1 MRQINSCRIAHCDLK
16 SENILLDSKFNVKVV
31 DFGYARYF
39 VNENLQP
46 ITYDN
51 SDGVGSIKC
60 NAPELLSNL
69 GKNEYQ
75 GDSVDIFAAGCF
87 LFELLMKTQPFKTS
101 DVKDEYYSKLTSLEK
116 KKFWDIFNNKFNPT
130 S

>member
-1 MRQINSCRIAHCDLK
+1 MRQINDRRIAHCDLK
-16 SENILLDSKFNVKVV
+16 SENILLDSKFKVKVV

-39 VNENLQP
+39 VNENLQT

-69 GKNEYQ
+69 GKNEYH

-101 DVKDEYYSKLTSLEK
+101 DVKDEYYSKLTSL
-116 KKFWDIFNNKFNPT
+116 
-130 S
+130 